1 MKSKSFLIWGLLLIA
16 LCLSGQVGAKPYE
29 LQSPNGKLSV
39 VINDGGRLTYQV
51 SFAGQLLMEPSAIGM
66 KLMNGKVIGE
76 NLRLTSPRVRKKTE
90 NISSPFYRVRS
101 FTTTYNEA
109 DFRLGY
115 GFGVIFRAYDEG
127 IAYRFYTTQKKETTI
142 ADEIV
147 EVKFVSD
154 YPAYISYAL
163 GRNTHAMSYKNIY
176 ELTPLSKA
184 LERAV
189 VLPMTVD
196 CEQVKVTLMESDLE
210 AYPDLFVMPNGQGVK
225 GAFTPYQG
233 KDNFIAKSA
242 GARNYP
248 WRILAVSQ
256 RDTEMPT
263 NNLVYALASPNR
275 IGDTSWIEP
284 GKSAW
289 DWWNDW
295 NLRHV
300 PFKTGMNMDT
310 YKYYIDFASDY
321 GLEYITIDEGWYP
334 VQSKNMMASIPEL
347 NIRELVDY
355 GKSKGVFIM
364 IWAPSDVLDADADR
378 ICQKYADMGAKG
390 FKVNFGNRHDQTTVE
405 AAYRIAQKCAEYH
418 LLLNYHGFY
427 KPTGL
432 NRTFPN
438 ILNIESVFGLEEMK
452 WTNIKK
458 DMPLYDVTFP
468 YIRMMAGPV
477 DYTPGAMLNASK
489 KDWNASNSSPM
500 SMGTRAHQLAA
511 FIVQDAPL
519 MVLADSPT
527 NYQREEECMDF
538 IASIPNEADSTFIAS
553 GEIGK
558 YIVSVRKKDIN
569 WYVGGMT
576 NWKARDV
583 VVDLSFLPKQFRYAA
598 TIFKDGLNVDR
609 NAEDYQVEKVVVSH
623 QSTLNMHMASGG
635 GFAIKLEVCPVRS
648 EVTAVPKGKGIHP
661 FYKKYIETEGLY
673 VTSSDKVA
681 DEALLKACDILSLML
696 SKRPDVKAHMVEQGC
711 HVMIIGRDEETC
723 DIPEF
728 AHICTTPDSIK
739 FWNWRARGFGGAP
752 EDTYSASCGEEN
764 VLALRGDRYVG
775 ENILIHEFSH
785 LIHQIGIAEIEPD
798 FNDRLET
805 IRQHALAKGLWSK
818 TYGIGSKEE
827 YFAECVQSFFNC
839 NRYSE
844 TANGVHNWVNRRVKL
859 KNYDPEMY
867 ALLKE
872 YFYEIDIPI
881 YNEIHR

>member
-1 MKSKSFLIWGLLLIA
+1 MKSKFFLMWGLGLMA
-16 LCLSGQVGAKPYE
+16 LCMSLQATAKPYE
-29 LQSPNGKLSV
+29 LKSPNGKLQV
-39 VINDGGRLTYQV
+39 LINDGNQLTYQV
-51 SFAGQLLMEPSAIGM
+51 SFEGQQITEPSAIGLKM
-66 KLMNGKVIGE
+66 MNGKVIGE
-76 NLRLTSPRVRKKTE
+76 NLHIASPKVKTRTE
-90 NISSPFYRVRS
+90 NIQSPFYRVKS
-101 FTTTYNEA
+101 FVTTYNEA
-109 DFRLGY
+109 DFRLGN
-115 GFGVIFRAYDEG
+115 GFGLIFRAYDEG
-127 IAYRFYTTQKKETTI
+127 IAYRFYTTQRKETKI
-142 ADEIV
+142 SDEIA
-147 EVKFVSD
+147 EWKFESD
-154 YPAYISYAL
+154 YNAYLSYAL
-163 GRNTHAMSYKNIY
+163 GRNTQAMSYKNIY
-176 ELTPLSKA
+176 EVTPLTKA
-184 LERAV
+184 QQRAV

-196 CEQVKVTLMESDLE
+196 CGKVKVTLMESDLE
-210 AYPDLFVMPNGQGVK
+210 AYPDMFVQPDGQGVK
-225 GAFTPYQG
+225 AAFTPYQG
-233 KDNFIAKSA
+233 KNDFIAKSF

-248 WRILAVSQ
+248 WRILAVSEK
-256 RDTEMPT
+256 DSDMPV
-263 NNLVYALASPNR
+263 NNMVYALASPNR
-275 IGDTSWIEP
+275 IGDTSWIET
-284 GKSAW
+284 GKSSW

-321 GLEYITIDEGWYP
+321 GIEYITVDEGWYP
-334 VQSKNMMASIPEL
+334 VQSKDMMTSIPEINL
-347 NIRELVDY
+347 PELVDY

-364 IWAPSDVLDADADR
+364 IWAPSDVLGANLDG
-378 ICQKYADMGAKG
+378 ICKKFAEMGVKG

-405 AAYRIAQKCAEYH
+405 TAYRIAKKCADYH

-427 KPTGL
+427 KPTGM
-432 NRTFPN
+432 NRTYPN
-438 ILNIESVFGLEEMK
+438 VLNFESVFGLEEVK
-452 WTNIKK
+452 WTTIEK
-458 DMPLYDVTFP
+458 DMPLHDVTFP

-489 KDWNASNSSPM
+489 KEWKVSNSSPV

-511 FIVQDAPL
+511 YIVHDSPL
-519 MVLADSPT
+519 TMLADSPT
-527 NYQREEECMDF
+527 NYQREEECTDF
-538 IASIPNEADSTFIAS
+538 IASLPNDVDSTFIAS

-569 WYVGGMT
+569 WYIGGMT
-576 NWKARDV
+576 NWDPRDV
-583 VVDLSFLPKQFRYAA
+583 VLDLSFLPKQFRYTA
-598 TIFKDGLNVDR
+598 TIFKDGVNVDR
-609 NAEDYQVEKVVVSH
+609 NAEDYQVEKIIVNH
-623 QSTLNMHMASGG
+623 QSKLNIHMASGG
-635 GFAIKLEVCPVRS
+635 GFAIKLEVCPVSS
-648 EVTAVPKGKGIHP
+648 EVIGVPEGKGIHP

-673 VTSSDKVA
+673 VTSSEKVA

-752 EDTYSASCGEEN
+752 EDTYSSSCGEEN
-764 VLALRGDRYVG
+764 VLALPGDRYVG

-805 IRQHALAKGLWSK
+805 IRQHALEKGLWSK

-839 NRYSE
+839 NRYSDP
-844 TANGVHNWVNRRVKL
+844 ANGVHNWVNRRVKL

>member
-1 MKSKSFLIWGLLLIA
+1 MKSKSFLMWGLGLMA
-16 LCLSGQVGAKPYE
+16 LCLSLQATAKPYE
-29 LQSPNGKLSV
+29 LKSPNGKLQV
-39 VINDGGRLTYQV
+39 LINDGNQLTYQV
-51 SFAGQLLMEPSAIGM
+51 SFEGQQITEPSAIGLKM
-66 KLMNGKVIGE
+66 MNGKVIGE
-76 NLRLTSPRVRKKTE
+76 NLHIASPKVKTRTE
-90 NISSPFYRVRS
+90 NIQSPFYRVKS
-101 FTTTYNEA
+101 FVTTYNEA
-109 DFRLGY
+109 DFRLGN
-115 GFGVIFRAYDEG
+115 GFGLIFRAYDEG
-127 IAYRFYTTQKKETTI
+127 IAYRFYTTQRKETKI
-142 ADEIV
+142 SDEIA
-147 EVKFVSD
+147 EWKFESD
-154 YPAYISYAL
+154 YNAYLSYAL
-163 GRNTHAMSYKNIY
+163 GRNTQAMSYKNIY
-176 ELTPLSKA
+176 EVTPLTKA
-184 LERAV
+184 QQRAV

-196 CEQVKVTLMESDLE
+196 CGKVKVTLMESDLE
-210 AYPDLFVMPNGQGVK
+210 AYPDMFVQPDGQGVK
-225 GAFTPYQG
+225 AAFTPYQG
-233 KDNFIAKSA
+233 KNDFIAKSF

-248 WRILAVSQ
+248 WRILAVSEK
-256 RDTEMPT
+256 DSDMPV
-263 NNLVYALASPNR
+263 NNMVYALASPNR
-275 IGDTSWIEP
+275 IGDTSWIET
-284 GKSAW
+284 GKSSW

-321 GLEYITIDEGWYP
+321 GIEYITVDEGWYP
-334 VQSKNMMASIPEL
+334 VQSKDMMTSIPEINL
-347 NIRELVDY
+347 PELVDY

-364 IWAPSDVLDADADR
+364 IWAPSDVLDANLDG
-378 ICQKYADMGAKG
+378 ICKKFAEMGVKG

-405 AAYRIAQKCAEYH
+405 TAYRIAKKCADYH

-427 KPTGL
+427 KPTGM
-432 NRTFPN
+432 NRTYPN
-438 ILNIESVFGLEEMK
+438 VLNFESVFGLEEVK
-452 WTNIKK
+452 WTTIEK
-458 DMPLYDVTFP
+458 DMPLHDVTFP

-489 KDWNASNSSPM
+489 KEWKVSNSSPV

-511 FIVQDAPL
+511 YIVHDSPL
-519 MVLADSPT
+519 TMLADSPT
-527 NYQREEECMDF
+527 NYQREEECTDF
-538 IASIPNEADSTFIAS
+538 IASLPNDVDSTFIAS

-569 WYVGGMT
+569 WYIGGMT
-576 NWKARDV
+576 NWDPRDV
-583 VVDLSFLPKQFRYAA
+583 VLDLSFLPKQFRYTA

-609 NAEDYQVEKVVVSH
+609 NAEDYQVEKIIVNH
-623 QSTLNMHMASGG
+623 QSKLNIHMASGG

-648 EVTAVPKGKGIHP
+648 EVIGVPEGKGIHP

-673 VTSSDKVA
+673 VTSSEKVA

-752 EDTYSASCGEEN
+752 EDTYSSSCGEEN
-764 VLALRGDRYVG
+764 VLALPGDRYVG

-805 IRQHALAKGLWSK
+805 IRQHALEKGLWSK

-839 NRYSE
+839 NRYSVP
-844 TANGVHNWVNRRVKL
+844 ANGVHNWVNRRVKL

>member
-1 MKSKSFLIWGLLLIA
+1 MKSKSFLMWGLGLMA
-16 LCLSGQVGAKPYE
+16 LCMSLQATATPYE
-29 LQSPNGKLSV
+29 LKSPNGKLQV
-39 VINDGGRLTYQV
+39 LINDGNQLTYQV
-51 SFAGQLLMEPSAIGM
+51 SFEGQQITEPSAIGLKM
-66 KLMNGKVIGE
+66 MNGKVIGE
-76 NLRLTSPRVRKKTE
+76 NLHIASPKVKTRTE
-90 NISSPFYRVRS
+90 NIQSPFYRVKS
-101 FTTTYNEA
+101 FVTTYNEA
-109 DFRLGY
+109 DFRLGN
-115 GFGVIFRAYDEG
+115 GFGLIFRAYDEG
-127 IAYRFYTTQKKETTI
+127 IAYRFYTTQRKETKI
-142 ADEIV
+142 SDEIA
-147 EVKFVSD
+147 EWKFESD
-154 YPAYISYAL
+154 YNAYLSYAL
-163 GRNTHAMSYKNIY
+163 GRNTQAMSYKNIY
-176 ELTPLSKA
+176 EVTPLTKA
-184 LERAV
+184 QQRAV

-196 CEQVKVTLMESDLE
+196 CGKVKVTLMESDLE
-210 AYPDLFVMPNGQGVK
+210 AYPDMFVQPDGQGVK
-225 GAFTPYQG
+225 AAFTPYQG
-233 KDNFIAKSA
+233 KNDFIAKSF

-248 WRILAVSQ
+248 WRILAVSEK
-256 RDTEMPT
+256 DSDMPV
-263 NNLVYALASPNR
+263 NNMVYALASPNR
-275 IGDTSWIEP
+275 IGDTSWIET
-284 GKSAW
+284 GKSSW

-310 YKYYIDFASDY
+310 YKYYIDFASEY
-321 GLEYITIDEGWYP
+321 GIEYITVDEGWYP
-334 VQSKNMMASIPEL
+334 VQSKDMMTSIPEINL
-347 NIRELVDY
+347 PELVDY

-364 IWAPSDVLDADADR
+364 IWAPSDVLDANLDG
-378 ICQKYADMGAKG
+378 ICKKFAEMGVKG

-405 AAYRIAQKCAEYH
+405 TAYRIAKKCADYH

-427 KPTGL
+427 KPTGM
-432 NRTFPN
+432 NRTYPN
-438 ILNIESVFGLEEMK
+438 VLNFESVFGLEEVK
-452 WTNIKK
+452 WTTIEK
-458 DMPLYDVTFP
+458 DMPLHDVTFP

-489 KDWNASNSSPM
+489 KEWKVSNSSPV

-511 FIVQDAPL
+511 YIVHDSPL
-519 MVLADSPT
+519 TMLADSPT
-527 NYQREEECMDF
+527 NYQREEECTDF
-538 IASIPNEADSTFIAS
+538 IASLPNDVDSTFIAS

-558 YIVSVRKKDIN
+558 FIVSVRKKDIN
-569 WYVGGMT
+569 WYIGGMT
-576 NWKARDV
+576 NWDPRDV
-583 VVDLSFLPKQFRYAA
+583 VLDLSFLPKQFRYTA

-609 NAEDYQVEKVVVSH
+609 NAEDYQVEKIIVNH
-623 QSTLNMHMASGG
+623 QSKLNIHMASGG

-648 EVTAVPKGKGIHP
+648 EVIGVPEGKGIHP

-673 VTSSDKVA
+673 VTSSEKVA

-752 EDTYSASCGEEN
+752 EDTYSSSCGEEN
-764 VLALRGDRYVG
+764 VLALPGDRYVG

-805 IRQHALAKGLWSK
+805 IRQHALEKGLWSK

-839 NRYSE
+839 NRYSVP
-844 TANGVHNWVNRRVKL
+844 ANGVHNWVNRRVKL

>member
-1 MKSKSFLIWGLLLIA
+1 MKSKSFLMWGLGLMA
-16 LCLSGQVGAKPYE
+16 LCLSLQATAKPYE
-29 LQSPNGKLSV
+29 LKSPNGKLQV
-39 VINDGGRLTYQV
+39 LINDGNQLTYQV
-51 SFAGQLLMEPSAIGM
+51 SFEGQQITEPSAIGLKM
-66 KLMNGKVIGE
+66 MNGKVIGE
-76 NLRLTSPRVRKKTE
+76 NLHIASPKVKTRTE
-90 NISSPFYRVRS
+90 NIQSPFYRVKS
-101 FTTTYNEA
+101 FVTTYNEA
-109 DFRLGY
+109 DFRLGN
-115 GFGVIFRAYDEG
+115 GFGLIFRAYDEG
-127 IAYRFYTTQKKETTI
+127 IAYRFYTSQRKETKI
-142 ADEIV
+142 SDEIA
-147 EVKFVSD
+147 EWKFESD
-154 YPAYISYAL
+154 YNAYLSYAL
-163 GRNTHAMSYKNIY
+163 GRNTQAMSYKNIY
-176 ELTPLSKA
+176 EVTPLTKA
-184 LERAV
+184 QQRAV

-196 CEQVKVTLMESDLE
+196 CGKVKVTLMESDLE
-210 AYPDLFVMPNGQGVK
+210 AYPDMFVQPDGQGVK
-225 GAFTPYQG
+225 AAFTPYQG
-233 KDNFIAKSA
+233 KNDFIAKSF

-248 WRILAVSQ
+248 WRILAVSEK
-256 RDTEMPT
+256 DTDMPV
-263 NNLVYALASPNR
+263 NNMVYALASPNR
-275 IGDTSWIEP
+275 IGDTSWIET
-284 GKSAW
+284 GKSSW

-321 GLEYITIDEGWYP
+321 GIEYITVDEGWYP
-334 VQSKNMMASIPEL
+334 VQSKDMMTSIPEINL
-347 NIRELVDY
+347 PELVDY

-364 IWAPSDVLDADADR
+364 IWAPSDVLGANLDG
-378 ICQKYADMGAKG
+378 ICKKFAEMGVKG

-405 AAYRIAQKCAEYH
+405 TAYRIAKKCADYH

-427 KPTGL
+427 KPTGM
-432 NRTFPN
+432 NRTYPN
-438 ILNIESVFGLEEMK
+438 VLNFESVFGLEEVK
-452 WTNIKK
+452 WTTIEK
-458 DMPLYDVTFP
+458 DMPLHDVTFP

-489 KDWNASNSSPM
+489 KEWKVSNSSPV

-511 FIVQDAPL
+511 YIVHDSPL
-519 MVLADSPT
+519 TMLADSPT
-527 NYQREEECMDF
+527 NYQREEECTDF
-538 IASIPNEADSTFIAS
+538 IASFIAS

-558 YIVSVRKKDIN
+558 FIVSVRKKDIN
-569 WYVGGMT
+569 WYIGGMT
-576 NWKARDV
+576 NWDPRDV
-583 VVDLSFLPKQFRYAA
+583 VLDLSFLPKQFRYTA
-598 TIFKDGLNVDR
+598 TIFKDGLNIDR
-609 NAEDYQVEKVVVSH
+609 NAEDYQVEKIIVNH
-623 QSTLNMHMASGG
+623 QSKLNIHMASGG

-648 EVTAVPKGKGIHP
+648 EVTGVPEGKGIHP

-673 VTSSDKVA
+673 VTSSEKVA

-752 EDTYSASCGEEN
+752 EDTYSSSCGEEN
-764 VLALRGDRYVG
+764 VLALPGDRYVG

-805 IRQHALAKGLWSK
+805 IRQHALEKGLWSK

-839 NRYSE
+839 NRYSDP
-844 TANGVHNWVNRRVKL
+844 ANGVHNWVNRRVKL

>member
-1 MKSKSFLIWGLLLIA
+1 MKSKSFLMWGLGLMA
-16 LCLSGQVGAKPYE
+16 LCLSLQATAKPYE
-29 LQSPNGKLSV
+29 LKSPNGKLQV
-39 VINDGGRLTYQV
+39 LINDGNQLTYQV
-51 SFAGQLLMEPSAIGM
+51 SFEGQQITEPSAIGLKM
-66 KLMNGKVIGE
+66 MNGKVIGE
-76 NLRLTSPRVRKKTE
+76 NLHIASPKVKTRTE
-90 NISSPFYRVRS
+90 NIQSPFYRVKS
-101 FTTTYNEA
+101 FVTTYNEA
-109 DFRLGY
+109 DFRLGN
-115 GFGVIFRAYDEG
+115 GFGLIFRAYDEG
-127 IAYRFYTTQKKETTI
+127 IAYRFYTSQRKETKI
-142 ADEIV
+142 SDEIA
-147 EVKFVSD
+147 EWKFESD
-154 YPAYISYAL
+154 YNAYLSYAL
-163 GRNTHAMSYKNIY
+163 GRNTQAMSYKNIY
-176 ELTPLSKA
+176 EVTPLTKA
-184 LERAV
+184 QQRAV

-196 CEQVKVTLMESDLE
+196 CGKVKVTLMESDLE
-210 AYPDLFVMPNGQGVK
+210 AYPDMFVQPDGQGVK
-225 GAFTPYQG
+225 AAFTPYQG
-233 KDNFIAKSA
+233 KNDFIAKSF

-248 WRILAVSQ
+248 WRILAVSEK
-256 RDTEMPT
+256 DSDMPV
-263 NNLVYALASPNR
+263 NNMVYALASPNR
-275 IGDTSWIEP
+275 IGDTSWIET
-284 GKSAW
+284 GKSSW

-310 YKYYIDFASDY
+310 YKYYIDFASEY
-321 GLEYITIDEGWYP
+321 GIEYITVDEGWYP
-334 VQSKNMMASIPEL
+334 VQSKDMMTSIPEINL
-347 NIRELVDY
+347 PELVDY

-364 IWAPSDVLDADADR
+364 IWAPSDVLGANLDG
-378 ICQKYADMGAKG
+378 ICKKFAEMGVKG
-390 FKVNFGNRHDQTTVE
+390 FKVNFGNRHDQTSVE
-405 AAYRIAQKCAEYH
+405 TAYRIAKKCADYH

-427 KPTGL
+427 KPTGM
-432 NRTFPN
+432 NRTYPN
-438 ILNIESVFGLEEMK
+438 VLNFESVFGLEEVK
-452 WTNIKK
+452 WTTIEK
-458 DMPLYDVTFP
+458 DMPLHDVTFP

-489 KDWNASNSSPM
+489 KEWKVSNSSPV

-511 FIVQDAPL
+511 YIVHDSPL
-519 MVLADSPT
+519 TMLADSPT
-527 NYQREEECMDF
+527 NYQREEECTDF
-538 IASIPNEADSTFIAS
+538 IASLPNDVDSTFIAS

-569 WYVGGMT
+569 WYIGGMT
-576 NWKARDV
+576 NWDPRDV
-583 VVDLSFLPKQFRYAA
+583 VLDLSFLPKQFRYTA
-598 TIFKDGLNVDR
+598 TIFKDGLNIDR
-609 NAEDYQVEKVVVSH
+609 NAEDYQVEKIIVNH
-623 QSTLNMHMASGG
+623 QSKLNIHMASGG

-648 EVTAVPKGKGIHP
+648 EVIGVPEGKGIHP

-673 VTSSDKVA
+673 VTSSEKVA

-752 EDTYSASCGEEN
+752 EDTYSSSCGEEN
-764 VLALRGDRYVG
+764 VLALPGDRYVG

-805 IRQHALAKGLWSK
+805 IRQHALEKGLWSK

-839 NRYSE
+839 NRYSVP
-844 TANGVHNWVNRRVKL
+844 ANGVHNWVNRRVKL

>member
-1 MKSKSFLIWGLLLIA
+1 MKSKSFLMWGLGLMA
-16 LCLSGQVGAKPYE
+16 LCLSLQATATPYE
-29 LQSPNGKLSV
+29 LKSPNGKLQV
-39 VINDGGRLTYQV
+39 LINDGNQLTYQV
-51 SFAGQLLMEPSAIGM
+51 SFEGQQITEPSAIGLKM
-66 KLMNGKVIGE
+66 MNGKVIGE
-76 NLRLTSPRVRKKTE
+76 NLHIASPKVKTRTE
-90 NISSPFYRVRS
+90 NIQSPFYRVKS
-101 FTTTYNEA
+101 FVTTYNEA
-109 DFRLGY
+109 DFRLGN
-115 GFGVIFRAYDEG
+115 GFGLIFRAYDEG
-127 IAYRFYTTQKKETTI
+127 IAYRFYTTQRKETKI
-142 ADEIV
+142 SDEIA
-147 EVKFVSD
+147 EWKFESD
-154 YPAYISYAL
+154 YNAYLSYAL
-163 GRNTHAMSYKNIY
+163 GRNTQAMSYKNIY
-176 ELTPLSKA
+176 EVTPLTKA
-184 LERAV
+184 QQRAV

-196 CEQVKVTLMESDLE
+196 CGKVKVTLMESDLE
-210 AYPDLFVMPNGQGVK
+210 AYPDMFVQPDGQGVK
-225 GAFTPYQG
+225 AAFTPYQG
-233 KDNFIAKSA
+233 KNDFIAKSF

-248 WRILAVSQ
+248 WRILAVSEK
-256 RDTEMPT
+256 DSDMPV
-263 NNLVYALASPNR
+263 NNMVYALASPNR
-275 IGDTSWIEP
+275 IGDTSWIET
-284 GKSAW
+284 GKSSW

-321 GLEYITIDEGWYP
+321 GIEYITVDEGWYP
-334 VQSKNMMASIPEL
+334 VQSKDMMTSIPEINL
-347 NIRELVDY
+347 PELVDY

-364 IWAPSDVLDADADR
+364 IWAPSDVLGANLDG
-378 ICQKYADMGAKG
+378 ICKKFAEMGVKG

-405 AAYRIAQKCAEYH
+405 TAYRIAKKCADYH

-427 KPTGL
+427 KPTGM
-432 NRTFPN
+432 NRTYPN
-438 ILNIESVFGLEEMK
+438 VLNFESVFGLEEVK
-452 WTNIKK
+452 WTTIEK
-458 DMPLYDVTFP
+458 DMPLHDVTFP

-489 KDWNASNSSPM
+489 KEWKVSNSSPV

-511 FIVQDAPL
+511 YIVHDSPL
-519 MVLADSPT
+519 TMLADSPT
-527 NYQREEECMDF
+527 NYQREEECTDF
-538 IASIPNEADSTFIAS
+538 IASLPNDVDSTFIAS

-569 WYVGGMT
+569 WYIGGMT
-576 NWKARDV
+576 NWDPRDV
-583 VVDLSFLPKQFRYAA
+583 VLDLSFLPKQFRYTA
-598 TIFKDGLNVDR
+598 TFFKDGLNVDR
-609 NAEDYQVEKVVVSH
+609 NAEDYQVEKIIVNH
-623 QSTLNMHMASGG
+623 QSKLNIHMASGG

-648 EVTAVPKGKGIHP
+648 EVIGVPEGKGIHP

-673 VTSSDKVA
+673 VTSSEKVA

-752 EDTYSASCGEEN
+752 EDTYSSSCGEEN
-764 VLALRGDRYVG
+764 VLALPGDRYVG

-805 IRQHALAKGLWSK
+805 IRQHALEKGLWSK

-839 NRYSE
+839 NRYSVP
-844 TANGVHNWVNRRVKL
+844 ANGVHNWVNRRVKL